1 MAETS
6 QQLLQA
12 LISLAG
18 RAAFPVDDLEDI
30 VGAGGGDKQRKAYN
44 MCDGSRGQ
52 GEIAKVLT
60 IDGGSFSRTVA
71 RWVDQGIMFRIGD
84 GREAKLLHVYPLP
97 GQSNNK
103 RKQRS

>member
-1 MAETS
+1 MAEIS
-6 QQLLQA
+6 DQLLQA
-12 LISLAG
+12 LISLTG

-30 VGAGGGDKQRKAYN
+30 VSAGGGDKQRKAYN

-52 GEIAKVLT
+52 GEVAKALK

-97 GQSNNK
+97 EKTNGK
-103 RKQRS
+103 RK